1 MAETQPAHVQRGKL
15 TKPQQA
21 TLAALLRVDDT
32 TILELSRLTLP
43 EIQEIKEEIAR
54 IFPAGNLPAFVLSG
68 LIKLKGRR
76 VGSDQVTGD
85 LTALLRGVDL
95 IPQGLYGALIAGPAA
110 AIHAYQKVLQLA
122 GKDVESAFPEGT
134 WQFYLQFGLREDAA
148 RHANETM
155 GFHRALASQRS
166 SPIQAAAAWVCA
178 ALELIYHFDDFLLT
192 DWSERVM
199 LRLLIEEALAAGLCD
214 QPPFATLERD
224 WQRQCPYRRPDGGS
238 DYISHR
244 QAVFHRFLE
253 GVLPTLP
260 PQSQDRFQQ
269 HYQARLTKELPAYQQ
284 QMTLLTALK
293 PERYQES
300 KEFVPLWRAAV
311 AFVWQDRTY
320 LLPACQQND
329 QGSPLCYPPRLE
341 NATPAPLYLDPKKGL
356 CDASTQPL
364 YTDRS
369 GRVYY
374 RDGRL
379 LGLLRPPAPETVLG
393 WVASILAAQHP
404 GEPPTLDLL
413 LADTPRHLQPQ
424 LREKLP
430 AATQVELA
438 ALRRA
443 PIVINWDRRSH
454 ELPLAYI
461 RRGRRGIG
469 DHALTIFRTEQSF
482 VFDQS
487 HIFFDGMWGMAVA
500 EVMTD
505 SAVHWYRKSAG
516 LPFIPE
522 SPPPQPLALKPSPK
536 AEAALQSH
544 CKPGEVSAESSEVDM
559 HALLRLRKWLQQR
572 GVPLTVNDLL
582 LLYRSFHAASYEPS
596 PLLRQALKSFAE
608 GATSAQAQ
616 EALEA
621 IKTTLVRLRETNPA
635 LLIPMSASNVA
646 PRERVFPTT
655 FRNPLVDI
663 REKFAA
669 AYAGLQAHHEGATPE
684 TWAAFDRSRRELL
697 AYLHAFG
704 GVLGALKAVTM
715 RGESFNTATIRML
728 AHLPPSMQH
737 LMDGIPQRVGAL
749 NEIIKGNE
757 VFSNVGRVALGST
770 ITRFISA
777 KDDGETKELIWG
789 VITDDEGCM
798 RVSLRDFRPFV
809 PQLLALGEDGLA
821 NLLAQDYLTA
831 YVQGFNRFV
840 LALGDIIA
848 AREA

>member
-1 MAETQPAHVQRGKL
+1 MASETQPGAAQRGRL

-21 TLAALLRVDDT
+21 TLAALLKVDDT

-43 EIQEIKEEIAR
+43 EIREIKEEIAR

-68 LIKLKGRR
+68 LMKLKGRR
-76 VGSDQVTGD
+76 VSSDQVNSD
-85 LTALLRGVDL
+85 LTALLRGIDL

-110 AIHAYQKVLQLA
+110 ALYIYQKVLRLA
-122 GKDVESAFPEGT
+122 GKDVDRAFPEGT

-148 RHANETM
+148 RHANETV
-155 GFHRALASQRS
+155 GFHRALASQQH

-178 ALELIYHFDDFLLT
+178 ALELLYRYDDLLLT
-192 DWSERVM
+192 DWSERVT
-199 LRLLIEEALAAGLCD
+199 LRLLVEEAMAANLGD
-214 QPPFATLERD
+214 QPPFSTLERD
-224 WQRQCPYRRPDGGS
+224 WSHQCPYRRPDDGS
-238 DYISHR
+238 DYASHR

-253 GVLPTLP
+253 TVVPALP
-260 PQSQDRFQQ
+260 PQAQDRFQRR
-269 HYQARLTKELPAYQQ
+269 HQARLAEELPAYQQ
-284 QMTLLTALK
+284 QMTLLAALK

-320 LLPACQQND
+320 LLPACQQNE

-341 NATPAPLYLDPKKGL
+341 SETPVPLYLHPQKGL

-364 YTDRS
+364 HTDRS
-369 GRVYY
+369 GRVTY

-379 LGLLRPPAPETVLG
+379 LGVLHPPAPETVLG
-393 WVASILAAQHP
+393 WMASILAAQHAGP
-404 GEPPTLDLL
+404 PPTLDLL

-443 PIVINWDRRSH
+443 PIVINWDRRSR
-454 ELPLAYI
+454 ELPLAYV

-469 DHALTIFRTEQSF
+469 DHALTVFRTEQSF

-487 HIFFDGMWGMAVA
+487 HIFFDGLWGMAVA

-505 SAVHWYRKSAG
+505 SAVHWYRRLVG
-516 LPFIPE
+516 RPFIPE
-522 SPPPQPLALKPSPK
+522 TPSPQPLALKGSPK

-544 CKPGEVSAESSEVDM
+544 RKPGEVAAESSGVDM
-559 HALLRLRKWLQQR
+559 RALMRLRKWLQQR

-582 LLYRSFHAASYEPS
+582 LLYRSFHAAGYEPS
-596 PLLRQALKSFAE
+596 LLLRQALKAFA
-608 GATSAQAQ
+608 GQATSPQARA
-616 EALEA
+616 ALEA
-621 IKTTLVRLRETNPA
+621 IKTTLARLRETNPA

-669 AYAGLQAHHEGATPE
+669 AHRDLQAHREGSTPE
-684 TWAAFDRSRRELL
+684 KWAAFDRSRRELL
-697 AYLHAFG
+697 AYLQAFG

-715 RGESFNTATIRML
+715 HGESFNTATIRML
-728 AHLPPSMQH
+728 AHLPPSMQQ

-757 VFSNVGRVALGST
+757 VFSNVGRVAPGST
-770 ITRFISA
+770 ITRFVSA

-789 VITDDEGCM
+789 VVTDDEGCM
-798 RVSLRDFRPFV
+798 HVSLRDFRPFV

-840 LALGDIIA
+840 LELGDIIA
-848 AREA
+848 AQH